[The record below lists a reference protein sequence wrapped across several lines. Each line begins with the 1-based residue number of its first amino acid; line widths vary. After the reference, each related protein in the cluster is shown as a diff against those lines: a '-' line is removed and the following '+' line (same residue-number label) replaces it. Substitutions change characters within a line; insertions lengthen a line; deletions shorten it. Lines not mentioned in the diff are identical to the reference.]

1 MREYRTYFHISQGY
15 GVRENSAYKKVQW
28 LEDTFMKH
36 PDFAVPGRK
45 ELLKSDIAYDV
56 IVIDATETPIQRPK
70 KQKRYYSGK
79 KKKHTIKTQVVV
91 DKSSKKVICTSYSN
105 GRKHDFRVY
114 KESKVR
120 IHLEIDV
127 LRDSGYQG
135 LQKLHFNT
143 KMPKKKRKKILSLK

>member
-1 MREYRTYFHISQGY
+1 
-15 GVRENSAYKKVQW
+15 
-28 LEDTFMKH
+28 MKH

-45 ELLKSDIAYDV
+45 EFLKSDVAYVV
-56 IVIDATETPIQRPK
+56 IVIDTTETPIQRPK

-105 GRKHDFRVY
+105 GRQHQFRVY

-120 IHLEIDV
+120 IHPEIHV
-127 LRDSGYQG
+127 LIDSGYQG
-135 LQKLHFNT
+135 LSEVAFQYENAKEEE
-143 KMPKKKRKKILSLK
+143 